1 MYSKNEKTVAKF
13 VILSLKLYIFFI
25 AMPSVHVYSSYIY
38 QSMVNQQQ
46 IFVNEN
52 QTKTYESNKR
62 TCKKNKKETRAIKLL
77 SSSKVV
83 SHCM

>member
-1 MYSKNEKTVAKF
+1 MYSKKEKTVTKF

-62 TCKKNKKETRAIKLL
+62 TCKKKQKRNAGDKITKL
-77 SSSKVV
+77 K
-83 SHCM
+83 